1 MTKGKTIYQVKLIL
15 EHLPEEEYKLIP
27 KHVIEYINENA
38 EYDESIKI
46 DPSIPLEKQEI
57 FETSYKM
64 LDTIIKEVEAK
75 PKKDNNKIKVEESK
89 NMQNE
94 NLIQDY
100 VRKLKEKDSEI
111 EELKKKNQQL
121 YDYLKKIPKTIRF
134 IFIKDENKKLLN
146 DK

>member
-75 PKKDNNKIKVEESK
+75 PKKDNNRIKVENSK

-121 YDYLKKIPKTIRF
+121 YDYLKKIPKIIRF

>member
-121 YDYLKKIPKTIRF
+121 YD
-134 IFIKDENKKLLN
+134 
-146 DK
+146 

>member
-111 EELKKKNQQL
+111 EELKKKINS
-121 YDYLKKIPKTIRF
+121 YMIT
-134 IFIKDENKKLLN
+134 
-146 DK
+146 